1 MVGGGGYSRKW
12 EKGEGDWVLGTAR
25 PVSVVFLSIKE
36 EKTLPAWLLNKST
49 FSHWLC
55 TTDTT
60 FIKANKSVQELSPCT
75 NTHCTTFI
83 IQGDFPA

>member
-1 MVGGGGYSRKW
+1 MMVGGGGYSRKW

-60 FIKANKSVQELSPCT
+60 LDKQAWWYRGGGSRSSRSPR
-75 NTHCTTFI
+75 TTAI
-83 IQGDFPA
+83 